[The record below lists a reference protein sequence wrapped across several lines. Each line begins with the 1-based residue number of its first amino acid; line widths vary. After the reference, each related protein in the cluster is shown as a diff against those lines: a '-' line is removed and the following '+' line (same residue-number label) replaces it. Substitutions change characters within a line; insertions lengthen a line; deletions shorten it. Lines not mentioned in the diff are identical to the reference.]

1 MKGKIVLITGATSGI
16 GRDTAL
22 ECAKLGATVIAT
34 GRRTSL
40 GEQLVQEIETL
51 GASGKFLTM
60 DVSKE
65 ADVMA
70 GMKYIQDTWGHVDY
84 AFLNAGAWGDP
95 KPVVEET
102 SNNIDMVIDVNVKG
116 MLYCFKHLL
125 PITAEGGS
133 IVNNASILG
142 TRGLPGFSVYAAS
155 KGAVISLTASIALEV
170 VAKNI
175 RVNCVSP
182 GPIDTD
188 MLKLASGGDSSNSA
202 GIVPMK
208 RVGTS
213 SEVTSVVLWLFG
225 SGSSYITGQVL
236 NIDGGYTAT

>member
-1 MKGKIVLITGATSGI
+1 MSVSI
-16 GRDTAL
+16 GP
-22 ECAKLGATVIAT
+22 
-34 GRRTSL
+34 
-40 GEQLVQEIETL
+40 GETQLTRI
-51 GASGKFLTM
+51 F
-60 DVSKE
+60 
-65 ADVMA
+65 
-70 GMKYIQDTWGHVDY
+70 
-84 AFLNAGAWGDP
+84 
-95 KPVVEET
+95 
-102 SNNIDMVIDVNVKG
+102 
-116 MLYCFKHLL
+116 
-125 PITAEGGS
+125 
-133 IVNNASILG
+133 LG

-170 VAKNI
+170 VGRHI